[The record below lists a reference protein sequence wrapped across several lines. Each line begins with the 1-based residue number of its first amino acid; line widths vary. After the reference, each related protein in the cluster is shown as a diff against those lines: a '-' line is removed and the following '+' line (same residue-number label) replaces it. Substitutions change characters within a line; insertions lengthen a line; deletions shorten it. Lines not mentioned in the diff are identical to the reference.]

1 MVRFIITK
9 VLIIL
14 SIVLLVAC
22 SNENRTLY
30 RVQENGLYGFIDSI
44 GNVIIK
50 PQYKYAGNFNDEGY
64 ATVIC
69 QVKLNTKKNILESN
83 DTTVII
89 KYGFID
95 KNNKLVVDTI
105 HCIELTKY
113 HTSFLGLMEP
123 VELVNSFRT
132 SRTFSTGVFD
142 TSIKLNSGR
151 FVIQDPQTHLM
162 GYMDLKGDTIISA
175 KYSYCR
181 PFYSNVAT
189 VKRVTE
195 GNDVGYDVSR
205 MLNTEVIINSEGQ
218 ERATDGYFFIN
229 NFYGENSWAQKLIPH
244 EDGIEGYWLLL
255 DKNGRICSDT
265 IAIGRNVIKLYNNS
279 KSDWYVWE
287 YELSILGNKIG
298 TYYSFI
304 NKKGQFL
311 TDKDYDGELT
321 LGHETFNGVTSIVDS
336 IVGIKMSYN
345 DIPGWAFANEKLEF
359 QSQPFDSLFQFTDG
373 LAAVKEF
380 SETKTDSKWGFVDK
394 EYNEIIPY
402 KYDKVG
408 KFHKGLAY
416 FRISNIEGYI
426 NRKGDVVWC
435 TERHE

>member
-1 MVRFIITK
+1 MVRFIK
-9 VLIIL
+9 SKALIIL
-14 SIVLLVAC
+14 SIVLTVAC
-22 SNENRTLY
+22 SNENRPLY
-30 RVQENGLYGFIDSI
+30 RIQENGLYGFIDSI
-44 GNVIIK
+44 GNVVIK
-50 PQYKYAGNFNDEGY
+50 PKYKYVGRFNEDGY
-64 ATVIC
+64 ATVIS
-69 QVKLNTKKNILESN
+69 QVKLNIKKNILESN
-83 DTTVII
+83 DTTVVIQ
-89 KYGFID
+89 YGFID
-95 KNNKLVVDTI
+95 KTNKLVVDTT
-105 HCIELTKY
+105 HCIELTKLQ
-113 HTSFLGLMEP
+113 TSLLGLIEP

-132 SRTFSTGVFD
+132 RRTFLTETFD
-142 TSIKLNSGR
+142 TSIKFNSGR
-151 FVIQDPQTHLM
+151 FVVQDSQTHLM
-162 GYMDLKGDTIISA
+162 GYMDIKGDTIIPA
-175 KYSYCR
+175 KYNYCR

-189 VKRVTE
+189 VKRVVD
-195 GNDVGYDVSR
+195 GKDVGYDVSR
-205 MLNTEVIINSEGQ
+205 ILNTEIIINTEGQ
-218 ERATDGYFFIN
+218 EKATDGYFFIN
-229 NFYGENSWAQKLIPH
+229 NFNGEKSWANKFILS
-244 EDGIEGYWLLL
+244 ENGIEAYWLLL

-265 IAIGRNVIKLYNNS
+265 IAIGRNLIKLYNNS

-394 EYNEIIPY
+394 EYNEVIPY